1 MRTWP
6 GSRAFSGS
14 FRPERVFVRTITT
27 PPPTP
32 GGSTPPP
39 TPGGSTPPHT
49 PGGSSLFFLAQ
60 PREDGVVLERGRV
73 ADRLVAAGDVAQEPA
88 HDLPAA
94 CLREGVGEA
103 EIVGAREGADLLG
116 DVLAEGL
123 LQLLRGAVARFE
135 RDEGGD

>member
-14 FRPERVFVRTITT
+14 FRPERVFVRTIIT
-27 PPPTP
+27 PPP
-32 GGSTPPP
+32 
-39 TPGGSTPPHT
+39 T

-60 PREDGVVLERGRV
+60 TRQHGVVLERGRV

-103 EIVGAREGADLLG
+103 EVVGAGEGADLLG

-135 RDEGGD
+135 RDEGGDCL